1 MMDGG
6 TGDDRAVREEVLFGR
21 VVDGE
26 ATPDDWSELE
36 RMAGADATVWTR
48 LAGAQRAHARLE
60 RAVDDVIA
68 IAELVDVPLARRLT
82 VTTVVGR
89 IREYGGWALAA
100 AIVLVWLVSGPAWVR
115 EPGSAGST
123 VIQAADVGADEHYN
137 RFVGAGL
144 ADGSVVREMA
154 PRVVGVRPIRAEG
167 ATRYEVLVERGVV
180 ERQVVE
186 DLDVLR
192 PSTRDDGVTTF
203 VPEPDPERVFDLV
216 PVSTY

>member
-6 TGDDRAVREEVLFGR
+6 TGNGAAREEVLFGR

-26 ATPDDWSELE
+26 ATPDDWSELD
-36 RMAGADATVWTR
+36 RMAGADASVWTR
-48 LAGAQRAHARLE
+48 LAVAQRAHARLE

-68 IAELVDVPLARRLT
+68 IAELVDVPPVRRLT
-82 VTTVVGR
+82 VTTVIGR

-100 AIVLVWLVSGPAWVR
+100 AVVLAWLVSRPAAWVSD
-115 EPGSAGST
+115 PGGPEST
-123 VIQAADVGADEHYN
+123 VIRAASPDEHYN

-144 ADGSVVREMA
+144 ADGSVVRELA
-154 PRVVGVRPIRAEG
+154 PRVVGVRPVESGG

-180 ERQVVE
+180 ERQVVD

-203 VPEPDPERVFDLV
+203 VPEPEPERVFDFV